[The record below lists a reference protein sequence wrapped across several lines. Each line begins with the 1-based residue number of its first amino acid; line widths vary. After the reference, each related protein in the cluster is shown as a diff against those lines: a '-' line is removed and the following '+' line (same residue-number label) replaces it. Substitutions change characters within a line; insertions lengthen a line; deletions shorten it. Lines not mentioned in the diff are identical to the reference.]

1 MDIIRHVKPPLITIC
16 SSELYTK
23 YLKIDQEGGDNSENN
38 YMKVAIE
45 SITKQYDD

>member
-23 YLKIDQEGGDNSENN
+23 YLKIDQEGGDNSEN
-38 YMKVAIE
+38 MKVAIE
-45 SITKQYDD
+45 SITKKYDD